1 MMRLFNIFILFITL
15 ISSSSVSSTKVESC
29 DDSTTCQ
36 TTNANSDCPPSMFC
50 KENSAGSSTDGIC
63 CFGGY

>member
-1 MMRLFNIFILFITL
+1 MMRLFNIFILVITL
-15 ISSSSVSSTKVESC
+15 ISSSVSSTKVESC

>member
-1 MMRLFNIFILFITL
+1 MMRLFNIFIILFITL

-36 TTNANSDCPPSMFC
+36 TTNANSGNTQYKLTNLCIGYSKF
-50 KENSAGSSTDGIC
+50 TD
-63 CFGGY
+63 